1 MTPKLSLSLTEIKKR
16 LNDYPVP
23 QADLVIG
30 IGRGGT
36 YPAQMVASKIG
47 ANLQLIRVNYRDDDN
62 LPQRESPVLLEN
74 LELEVKNGSSILL
87 VDDVSVTGKTL
98 EAVKE
103 KLKDFQVTTLVFKGK
118 ADHVLFP
125 EIKTCVEWPWNSGEN
140 SEPKDSEKKERRE
153 FLKTLAG
160 LTAGMMLPL
169 TGKPLTDAFGNILS
183 NRSTPER
190 DRLGDLLPKRKFGKT
205 GTSVT
210 MLGLGGAHI
219 ANMTE
224 REAQKTIETAMEGGV
239 RFFDN
244 AESYGSGLAERR
256 YGMFLTPKYRDL
268 AFIQS
273 KSTARDAKTMREHLE
288 GTLKRMNTDYLDL
301 WFIHAVG
308 SPSDVDSR
316 IKNGVLDVVLEA
328 QKSGKVKYVGFSGH
342 ADYKAHLRMLERTD
356 ELQVCQMPI
365 NAFDPNYKSFINNVL
380 PRLLEMGMAPIAMK
394 TLANGGFFGGT
405 SHFNHGNKPKIVPN
419 ALSVEEALY
428 FSWSL
433 PISVL
438 VTGADHAEMLQEKI
452 DLARKFKAFDEK
464 KRLALVEKVAGFE
477 GRLVEYYKI

>member
-1 MTPKLSLSLTEIKKR
+1 
-16 LNDYPVP
+16 
-23 QADLVIG
+23 
-30 IGRGGT
+30 
-36 YPAQMVASKIG
+36 
-47 ANLQLIRVNYRDDDN
+47 
-62 LPQRESPVLLEN
+62 
-74 LELEVKNGSSILL
+74 
-87 VDDVSVTGKTL
+87 
-98 EAVKE
+98 
-103 KLKDFQVTTLVFKGK
+103 
-118 ADHVLFP
+118 
-125 EIKTCVEWPWNSGEN
+125 
-140 SEPKDSEKKERRE
+140 
-153 FLKTLAG
+153 
-160 LTAGMMLPL
+160 LTAGIMLPITVKPL
-169 TGKPLTDAFGNILS
+169 TGNLGFPLLTANQV
-183 NRSTPER
+183 EK
-190 DRLGDLLPKRKFGKT
+190 DRLGNLLPKRKFGNT

-219 ANMTE
+219 ANMSE
-224 REAQKTIETAMEGGV
+224 KEAQKTIETALEGGV

-256 YGMFLTPKYRDL
+256 YGMFLTPKYRDI

-273 KSTARDAKTMREHLE
+273 KSTARDGSTAKAHLE

-308 SPSDVDSR
+308 SPNDVDNR

-342 ADYKAHLRMLERTD
+342 SDYRAHLRMLERTD
-356 ELQVCQMPI
+356 DLQVCQMPI

-380 PRLLEMGMAPIAMK
+380 PKLLEKGMAPIAMK

-405 SHFNHGNKPKIVPN
+405 SHFNHGDKPKIVPN
-419 ALSVEEALY
+419 AISVEEALY

-438 VTGADHAEMLQEKI
+438 VTGADNAAMLQEKI

-464 KRLALVEKVAGFE
+464 KRMQLVDKVAGFD
-477 GRLVEYYKI
+477 GRLVEYYKV